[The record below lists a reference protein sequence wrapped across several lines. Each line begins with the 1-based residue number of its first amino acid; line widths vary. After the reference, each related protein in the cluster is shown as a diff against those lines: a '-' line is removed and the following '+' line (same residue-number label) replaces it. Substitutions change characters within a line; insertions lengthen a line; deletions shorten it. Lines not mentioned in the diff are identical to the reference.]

1 MVALS
6 KPSKM
11 PCKTWSLQAGSTC
24 PGSIDP
30 TTKLPVPV
38 CAGCYAKD
46 GFYNMP
52 NSVKVRDANREDWK
66 RGAWVDEMILAL
78 AKETH
83 FRWFDSGD
91 VYHPALAFKIYLV
104 MIGTPHVKHWL
115 PTKSYKIERIQV
127 ILEKMKALPNVSVRY
142 SSDSMEGDYEAFHG
156 STVIPYAETLT
167 EATVCGAY
175 SRDGKCGNCRLCWD
189 KSVAVIAY
197 PAHGSRMM
205 ARVRRLKAA

>member
-1 MVALS
+1 MVTLS
-6 KPSKM
+6 KAAKM
-11 PCKTWSLQAGSTC
+11 PCKSWSLQAGSTC

-30 TTKLPVPV
+30 STKLPVAV

-66 RGAWVDEMILAL
+66 RGPWVDEMIAAL

-104 MIGTPHVKHWL
+104 MVGTPHVKHWL
-115 PTKSYKIERIQV
+115 PTKSYKIERIRV

-142 SSDSMEGDYEAFHG
+142 SSDSMVGEYDADHG
-156 STVIPYAETLT
+156 STVIPYAETPT
-167 EATVCGAY
+167 NATVCGAY
-175 SRDGKCGNCRLCWD
+175 ERSGKCGSCRLCWD
-189 KSVAVIAY
+189 KSVPVIAY
-197 PAHGSRMM
+197 PAHGTRMM
-205 ARVRRLKAA
+205 AKVRRLKAA